1 MTTQADQ
8 ADGLRDDLAAAH
20 LAALRAR
27 LDAVGCDA
35 FLATSDEAVFYL
47 TGLRTRAYE
56 RFLGVLVGVDG
67 PPALVAPSLNGQS
80 AREQTRGVEL
90 RLWDDGEDALEIV
103 SELLRERRLSS
114 LAVED
119 ESLSYGRALSLI
131 DKLPRLELTPAGKEL
146 DALRQRKSPAEIELL
161 RRAGAVAVQAVDA
174 VFREV
179 RPGMAELDVE
189 ALLVEQLS
197 RGGSEEHDTTVTSGV
212 DSAILSGRAGQR
224 KLADGDI
231 LLVDTTALV
240 AGYVGDVTRCG
251 VIGRPNADQLARWDV
266 VERAHAAALARVAP
280 GVRAGD
286 LDAAARSVIED
297 AGYGSAFLHRVGH
310 GLGLQVHEPP
320 YLHGDNDLPLESG
333 MTFTIEPCL
342 SFPGWGG
349 LRLEDDVA
357 LTDSGAELLTDYR
370 RDLPALPLS

>member
-1 MTTQADQ
+1 VNARADQ
-8 ADGLRDDLAAAH
+8 ADEGRSNLAAEH
-20 LAALRAR
+20 TAALRAR

-56 RFLGVLVGVDG
+56 RFLGVLVSLDG
-67 PPALVAPSLNGQS
+67 PPVLVAPSLNGQ
-80 AREQTRGVEL
+80 AALEDTRDVDL
-90 RLWDDGEDALEIV
+90 RLWDDGEDALDIV
-103 SELLRERRLSS
+103 SELVRERRVSS

-119 ESLSYGRALSLI
+119 ESLSYGRALSLGE
-131 DKLPRLELTPAGKEL
+131 KVPGLTVTRAGAEL
-146 DALRQRKSPAEIELL
+146 DALRQCKSPAEIELV
-161 RRAGAVAVQAVDA
+161 RRAAAVAVQAVDA

-179 RPGMAELDVE
+179 RAGMAELDVE
-189 ALLVEQLS
+189 AFLVEQLS

-212 DSAILSGRAGQR
+212 HSAVLGGRAGAR
-224 KLADGDI
+224 KLAEGDI
-231 LLVDTTALV
+231 LLIDTTALV
-240 AGYVGDVTRCG
+240 DGYVGDVTRCG
-251 VIGRPNADQLARWDV
+251 VIGRPNADQLARWSV
-266 VERAHAAALARVAP
+266 VERANAAALAQVAP
-280 GVRAGD
+280 GARAGD
-286 LDAAARSVIED
+286 LDEAARAVIRD
-297 AGYGSAFLHRVGH
+297 AGYANAFLHRVGH

-320 YLHGDNDLPLESG
+320 YLHGANDLPLESG

-357 LTDSGAELLTDYR
+357 LDGSRVEVLTDYR